1 MHDMYDI
8 SLVMMLP
15 SFNVAI
21 EPTDINIIYFL
32 CQYLKMLN
40 YEFEFTHLELCDPR
54 VVQLLSFWEL
64 KEKVVSSIYFSQM
77 GPGDAMTQATDECS
91 GFRPAFE
98 VIKQLDHMR
107 RQRKEF
113 VYIL

>member
-32 CQYLKMLN
+32 C
-40 YEFEFTHLELCDPR
+40 
-54 VVQLLSFWEL
+54 
-64 KEKVVSSIYFSQM
+64 
-77 GPGDAMTQATDECS
+77 
-91 GFRPAFE
+91 
-98 VIKQLDHMR
+98 
-107 RQRKEF
+107 
-113 VYIL
+113 